1 MCEHHHGGADSAGTP
16 WAGRHF
22 EPNSSADDDGSAPE
36 ALMAAL
42 ERFRDGELDAAA
54 DVDVVRESRFLIPL
68 LATLGESE
76 IGEQGHLVDV
86 LDAVERSV
94 AARPEME
101 LLSAR
106 RRLRAG
112 DD

>member
-1 MCEHHHGGADSAGTP
+1 MAM
-16 WAGRHF
+16 WV
-22 EPNSSADDDGSAPE
+22 GS
-36 ALMAAL
+36 L
-42 ERFRDGELDAAA
+42 ELDLLLG
-54 DVDVVRESRFLIPL
+54 DVRSLKEKRSLVRPL
-68 LATLGESE
+68 LAELRRRFEVAVAEVDHVDLHRRAVVGVVTVS
-76 IGEQGHLVDV
+76 GEQGHLVDV

>member
-1 MCEHHHGGADSAGTP
+1 MAM
-16 WAGRHF
+16 WV
-22 EPNSSADDDGSAPE
+22 GS
-36 ALMAAL
+36 L
-42 ERFRDGELDAAA
+42 ELDLLLG
-54 DVDVVRESRFLIPL
+54 DVHSLKEKRSLVRPL
-68 LATLGESE
+68 LAELRRRFEVAVAEVDHVDLHRRTVVGVVAVA
-76 IGEQGHLVDV
+76 GEQGHLVDV